1 MRLLYN
7 LILTDHLRIFSIE
20 KLSNNI
26 IQKSIPLT
34 YTPRR
39 LVKHPDQPYFYV
51 IESENNTLA
60 PELRAQLLA
69 DPSEANRH
77 SKVLPPKEFGHPR
90 ARGKW
95 ASCISVV
102 DPASKEPRVLQIVDL
117 EGNEAAVSV
126 TVASFT
132 SQEDESFLIVGTG
145 KDMVASPRQFSSGY
159 IYVYRFHKDG
169 KDLEF
174 IHKTKVE
181 EPPMALLA
189 FQGRLLVGI
198 GNALRIYDL
207 GKKQLLRK
215 AQADVAPHLIV
226 SLQTQGSRIIVGDV
240 QHGVTMVVYKYE
252 SNQLVPFADDTIARW
267 TTSTAMVDYESVVGG
282 DKFGNI
288 WIVRCPDK
296 ASAEADE
303 PGSETHLVSR
313 EYLNGAPS
321 RLNLIAHFFAQDIPT
336 SICKTTLIVGGQDVL
351 LWSGLQGTI
360 GVLIPF
366 TFREDADFFQT
377 LEMHMRNED
386 QPLGGRD
393 HLIYRS
399 YYVPVKGVIDGDLCE
414 RYLLLSNDKK
424 QMIAGE
430 LDRSVREIERKISVS
445 YYS

>member
-267 TTSTAMVDYESVVGG
+267 TKIG
-282 DKFGNI
+282 
-288 WIVRCPDK
+288 R
-296 ASAEADE
+296 
-303 PGSETHLVSR
+303 
-313 EYLNGAPS
+313 
-321 RLNLIAHFFAQDIPT
+321 AH
-336 SICKTTLIVGGQDVL
+336 V
-351 LWSGLQGTI
+351 
-360 GVLIPF
+360 
-366 TFREDADFFQT
+366 
-377 LEMHMRNED
+377 
-386 QPLGGRD
+386 
-393 HLIYRS
+393 
-399 YYVPVKGVIDGDLCE
+399 
-414 RYLLLSNDKK
+414 
-424 QMIAGE
+424 
-430 LDRSVREIERKISVS
+430 
-445 YYS
+445 